1 MKPNTEIL
9 NTDCFYYLPKLKDKS
24 VDLIICDPPYNIT
37 KNKWDK
43 NFNIDNLMSELRR
56 VIKVNGKIIMFGQ
69 GLFSAELIVKNKD
82 IYRYT
87 LIWEKSQPSGF
98 LNAKR
103 RPLSAHEDISSI
115 QDSTFPSTSNPKF
128 QGGASGCIFSC
139 YPFPSVNSRL
149 WICSHSTLF
158 SLK

>member
-1 MKPNTEIL
+1 MKPNTKIL

-24 VDLIICDPPYNIT
+24 VNLIICDPPYNIT

-56 VIKVNGKIIMFGQ
+56 VIKDNGKIIMFGQ

-103 RPLSAHEDISSI
+103 RSISAHEDISAI

-128 QGGASGCIFSC
+128 QGGCKWVHFFLLSIPQCQ
-139 YPFPSVNSRL
+139 L
-149 WICSHSTLF
+149 
-158 SLK
+158 